1 MRFTKT
7 VVAALVLSTALLVG
21 CGQAPATDAADA
33 TQDEA
38 AVEQAEPEP
47 EPEPAM
53 TNWQEAAFYERS
65 VPEIASDLELQGF
78 EPLEQSLVTTEDGT
92 NVFVA
97 SYEGA
102 PSDNPLEGYSETVY
116 VSLSVNDPAVE
127 GETDKPTANDLA
139 QGTTPSRFSVT
150 FQGPAIDPE
159 EFDAH
164 AQKLAE
170 ALGLGEISDAT
181 EATVADPE
189 TEIVTYDGPGT
200 FMGTET
206 HWILS
211 VALYG
216 PDTAT
221 DPDNP
226 LVVGLSYNV

>member
-21 CGQAPATDAADA
+21 CGQAPATDAS
-33 TQDEA
+33 QDEA
-38 AVEQAEPEP
+38 AVEQAEPEA
-47 EPEPAM
+47 EPAM
-53 TNWQEAAFYERS
+53 TNWQEGAFYERPVS
-65 VPEIASDLELQGF
+65 EIASDLELLGF
-78 EPLEQSLVTTEDGT
+78 EPLEQSLVTTQDGT
-92 NVFVA
+92 NVFAA
-97 SYEGA
+97 SYEGK

-164 AQKLAE
+164 AQQVAE
-170 ALGLGEISDAT
+170 ALGLGEISNAT
-181 EATVADPE
+181 EVTVADPE
-189 TEIVTYDGPGT
+189 TKIVTYDGPGT
-200 FMGTET
+200 FMGIET

-216 PDTAT
+216 PDTAI

-226 LVVGLSYNV
+226 LVVALSYNV